1 MRSIVRGRRILRLL
15 ATAVILILA
24 FFASAIIWQ
33 YYVTAPW
40 TRNGQVR
47 VQVARIAPQGS
58 GQIVELRVADNQV
71 VHKGDVLYGID
82 PFDYQVAVKTARAEV
97 QNRAADL
104 KVKRAQAA
112 RRVALT
118 TLSTTTEEKQVYS
131 GGCSGGSE
139 SS

>member
-47 VQVARIAPQGS
+47 VQVWHSQEQWTRLLEPADRLQALPGAATVGAHEAAGMSDRSAPGS
-58 GQIVELRVADNQV
+58 
-71 VHKGDVLYGID
+71 
-82 PFDYQVAVKTARAEV
+82 
-97 QNRAADL
+97 AATD
-104 KVKRAQAA
+104 RTQMN
-112 RRVALT
+112 
-118 TLSTTTEEKQVYS
+118 
-131 GGCSGGSE
+131 
-139 SS
+139 